1 MKTDI
6 LTPKTL
12 FQQDVR
18 YTIPLF
24 QRPYVWTQDEQW
36 GPLWDDVQNV
46 AESYLEELERCG
58 GNTVEAERATAAHFL
73 GAVVV
78 QQVPTPTLDI
88 NQREVIDGQQR
99 MTTVQLLLDA
109 IQQVCERLGL
119 QKNAYGLSKLVANDD
134 HLVKEE
140 KPHHVFKL
148 WPTRTDQ
155 EAFRHAMDNGLAVN
169 DFEESLIV
177 QAHDFF
183 QLQVEKWL
191 QGHPDTLSERADALE
206 VAVTAM
212 LQLIVIDLD
221 DKDDPNVIFETLN
234 ARGTPLEQSDLVK
247 NFVMSQ
253 SGETVAGDGGT
264 WGNLDDQWW
273 RTEVRQGRLFRP
285 RLDMLLNYWLATRTG
300 DDVPPRKVFDTFR
313 RCTVDASVVA
323 VMSDVKRDF
332 AEYRRFETAGQRSQ
346 GEDLFYYRLN
356 VMQAGVITPVLLLLL
371 SVEHQSRIQAFKA
384 LESFLVRR
392 MICRQ
397 TTKDYNRLTLELAT
411 RLRESGLQKAD
422 AIVAS
427 FLKGQEASSREWPS
441 DTAITSHLA
450 NSPLYRLLTRG
461 RLRLVLEGIES
472 QLRST
477 KSEQTAVPTN
487 LTIEHLMPV
496 SWKGHW
502 PNPVGPDAQIAEYE
516 RNQLVHT
523 IGNLTLLNSKL
534 NSSVSNNPWPEKK
547 AEFLK
552 YAVLNLNGE
561 LMNAERWDD
570 EVIRERSKTLAGLVT
585 KCWPGPDAA
594 EWRLE

>member
-12 FQQDVR
+12 FQQEVR

-78 QQVPTPTLDI
+78 QQVPTPTRDI
-88 NQREVIDGQQR
+88 DQREVIDGQQR

-119 QKNAYGLSKLVANDD
+119 QQNAYGLSKLVANDER
-134 HLVKEE
+134 LVREE
-140 KPHHVFKL
+140 QPHHVFKL
-148 WPTRTDQ
+148 WPTRTDR

-191 QGHPDTLSERADALE
+191 QVDPDTLLERADALE

-212 LQLIVIDLD
+212 LQVIVIDLD

-253 SGETVAGDGGT
+253 SGETVDGDGGT

-300 DDVPPRKVFDTFR
+300 DDVSPSKVFDTFR
-313 RCTVDASVVA
+313 RYADDASVVA
-323 VMSDVKRDF
+323 VMSEVKRDF

-346 GEDLFYYRLN
+346 EEDLFYYRLN

-371 SVEHQSRIQAFKA
+371 SVEHQSRIQAFRA

-441 DTAITSHLA
+441 DIAVTNHLE

-477 KSEQTAVPTN
+477 KSEQTDVPTN

-502 PNPVGPDAQIAEYE
+502 PNPISTDAQIAEYE

-534 NSSVSNNPWPEKK
+534 NSSVSNNPWPEKR

-570 EVIRERSKTLAGLVT
+570 EVIRERSKKLAGLVT

>member
-12 FQQDVR
+12 FQQEIR

-24 QRPYVWTQDEQW
+24 QRPYVWTHDDQW
-36 GPLWDDVQNV
+36 EPLWDDVRNV
-46 AESYLEELERCG
+46 AESYMEEFERCG

-78 QQVPTPTLDI
+78 QQVPTATKDI
-88 NQREVIDGQQR
+88 GQREVIDGQQR
-99 MTTVQLLLDA
+99 MTTMQLLLDA
-109 IQQVCERLGL
+109 TQLVCERLGL
-119 QKNAYGLSKLVANDD
+119 QQNAYGLSKLVANDER
-134 HLVKEE
+134 LVTDEN
-140 KPHHVFKL
+140 PHHVFKL
-148 WPTRTDQ
+148 WPTRTDR
-155 EAFRHAMDNGLAVN
+155 EAFRHAMHNGLAVN

-177 QAHDFF
+177 QAHHFF
-183 QLQVEKWL
+183 QLQMEKWL
-191 QGHPDTLSERADALE
+191 LEQPDKLSERADALE
-206 VAVTAM
+206 IAVTAM

-253 SGETVAGDGGT
+253 SSETVDGDGGI
-264 WGNLDDQWW
+264 WGNLDDPWW
-273 RTEVRQGRLFRP
+273 RGEVRQGRLFRP
-285 RLDMLLNYWLATRTG
+285 RLDMLLNYWLAMRTG
-300 DDVPPRKVFDTFR
+300 DDVSPSRVFDTFR
-313 RCTVDASVVA
+313 SHADDSSVVT

-332 AEYRRFETAGQRSQ
+332 AQYRRFETAVQRSQ
-346 GEDLFYYRLN
+346 EEDLFYYRLS
-356 VMQAGVITPVLLLLL
+356 VMQVGVITPVLLLLL
-371 SVEHQSRIQAFKA
+371 SAKHQPRMRAFKA

-411 RLRESGLQKAD
+411 RLRESGLEKAD
-422 AIVAS
+422 TIVAS
-427 FLKGQEASSREWPS
+427 FLRGQTAPSREWPS
-441 DTAITSHLA
+441 DIAITDHLA

-461 RLRLVLEGIES
+461 RLRLVLEGTER

-477 KSEQTAVPTN
+477 KSEQSDVPKN

-502 PNPVGPDAQIAEYE
+502 PNPVGSDEQIAEYE

-523 IGNLTLLNSKL
+523 IGNLTLLNVKL
-534 NSSVSNNPWPEKK
+534 NSSVSNNPWPDKK

-561 LMNAERWDD
+561 LMGVKHWDD
-570 EVIRERSKTLAGLVT
+570 EAIRERSRRLAELVAT
-585 KCWPGPDAA
+585 CWPGPDAT